1 MATLRESSGVNRE
14 AVALL
19 RCASPAAAAD
29 DAPQLRVLIGSLG
42 LSNFLLIPRAITSCV
57 TSVESLMTR

>member
-1 MATLRESSGVNRE
+1 MATLREPLGVNRE
-14 AVALL
+14 AVTLL
-19 RCASPAAAAD
+19 RCASPAAAD

>member
-1 MATLRESSGVNRE
+1 MATLRESSGVNTE

-19 RCASPAAAAD
+19 RCASPAAAD

-42 LSNFLLIPRAITSCV
+42 LSNFLLIPSAITSCMP
-57 TSVESLMTR
+57 SVESLMTR